1 MSKLWVEP
9 LREKTLELPEL
20 PDEISLFLHA
30 PFVTTRLFQHE
41 NTAEDGSLK
50 MAIPKLKTD
59 ISDPES
65 CHLRQKGPY
74 DLRGPVK
81 LSVPWA
87 NGLG

>member
-1 MSKLWVEP
+1 MKSH
-9 LREKTLELPEL
+9 
-20 PDEISLFLHA
+20 IFLHA
-30 PFVTTRLFQHE
+30 PLMTTRHFFLHE
-41 NTAEDGSLK
+41 NIAEDGSLK
-50 MAIPKLKTD
+50 PAIPKLKTD

-87 NGLG
+87 TGLG